1 MLAQVYTDAIRSG
14 ASSASMLPFLN
25 VCLLAAEYGYPAV
38 ETAKVVRTKT
48 DKDGLVQ
55 WTTYWVLI
63 ALLLVVESWL
73 STIFDMIP
81 LFGEL
86 KLLVLAWLIH
96 PEFMGATYLW
106 YAQLKA
112 PFAQL
117 EAFALAHFGAFLEKL
132 KKDEKNVKFDESSE
146 AKQ

>member
-1 MLAQVYTDAIRSG
+1 VIVLGTQ
-14 ASSASMLPFLN
+14 
-25 VCLLAAEYGYPAV
+25 YGYPAV
-38 ETAKVVRTKT
+38 ETAKVVRSKS

-63 ALLLVVESWL
+63 ALILVVESWL
-73 STIFDMIP
+73 SSIFDMIP

-86 KLLVLAWLIH
+86 KLLVLTWLIH

-112 PFAQL
+112 PFGQL
-117 EAFALAHFGAFLEKL
+117 EAFAMAHCGTLLEKL
-132 KKDEKNVKFDESSE
+132 KKDEKNEKFDESSE
-146 AKQ
+146 PKQ